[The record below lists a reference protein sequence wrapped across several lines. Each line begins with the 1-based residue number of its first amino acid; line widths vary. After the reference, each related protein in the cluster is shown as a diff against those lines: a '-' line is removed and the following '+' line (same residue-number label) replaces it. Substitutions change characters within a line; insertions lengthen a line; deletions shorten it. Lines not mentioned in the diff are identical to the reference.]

1 MQSTGTAKTE
11 WVAAFDSS
19 AGAALALAQGVRV
32 VARRTLP
39 AAERERDAD
48 LAAWCLAACREA
60 GVSLAGIRSWTVGL
74 GPGSFSGLRAGIAFV
89 QGVAL
94 GSGARVRGLPS
105 SLGLARMAV
114 DEARAVPA
122 RVGVLHDARRGQLI
136 VSVWV
141 FAGGG
146 WREAGSAGVREPGDV
161 AAELAACDYL
171 VTPHAATV
179 APRLEAAA
187 RARLQAVEALDAAT
201 LLAPPGWSWPV
212 AGDEAGTDAAT
223 LGAVAALE
231 PIYVRPP
238 VFVPPQPSGPLP
250 EWLTAPLG

>member
-1 MQSTGTAKTE
+1 MKSTGTVDAE

-19 AGAALALAQGVRV
+19 AGAALVLAQGARV

-48 LAAWCLAACREA
+48 LAAWCLAACGEA
-60 GVSLAGIRSWTVGL
+60 GVSLAGIRRWTVGI

-89 QGVAL
+89 QGVVL

-105 SLGLARMAV
+105 SLGLARMTV
-114 DEARAVPA
+114 DEARTASA

-136 VSVWV
+136 LSVW
-141 FAGGG
+141 ALAEGS
-146 WREAGSAGVREPGDV
+146 WREAGPAGVREPGEV

-187 RARLQAVEALDAAT
+187 RARLQVVEALDAAT

-212 AGDEAGTDAAT
+212 AGADSAT
-223 LGAVAALE
+223 LDGAAFIE

-238 VFVPPQPSGPLP
+238 VFVPPQPPGPLP